1 MPEPMGQGASLMMG
15 SNQVI
20 EDPQSAASI
29 LQPDEEVKEIRMIM
43 AWQREAANNRKQ
55 FDKHW
60 GERRKA
66 YKGKTWQAQKSS
78 EAKQQPEMNLIRVV
92 VQTILPILTDAN
104 PGFNVLPRDPTDIKF
119 TQMLSDSMDSLW
131 DRLGMPTR
139 IVEVLMDQSILDN
152 GCLKVFWNPDLED
165 GRGDI
170 DIEVKDPENIWVN
183 KGAIDFDRECK
194 VVIERVIKTVG
205 EWKRMFPKVADRI
218 HADSTSEQKQKE
230 EAERPTSEVTLVSP
244 VDQDKNKNADPG
256 EAIGDDNSYAEGWEV
271 WYQDDSVV
279 EFELEGSDGKPPEKQ
294 LRKKFPNGH
303 LTTLL
308 PWQKIILQ
316 SVENP
321 NEGPNFNPYVRFVDT
336 VMPREF
342 YGEGLVE
349 SLIDIQKMLNKVAQT
364 IVEYMRLMSNPIW
377 IADKTSGVNWDKVT
391 NKVGLIILKEAGTE
405 VRRDI
410 PPPIPGYIFEF
421 FRLLQSFS
429 NEVSGVHDVTQGR
442 KPAGVTAAEAIETL
456 QEAAHTRVRLKER
469 NMQVSLSK
477 LAKLVIAMMLQKYR
491 APRYHRVAGADAEV
505 PTFVEFGIDDG
516 AQDGTLAINRRTWAY
531 DPNQGKYVSTPLET
545 AQATKGLFDVKV
557 QAGTSMP
564 FAKASRSNLAIR
576 LAEGGFIDQT
586 ALLETLEW
594 DKSSEVVNRMEAKKQ
609 ADAQAAMKPQPAAMA
624 A

>member
-1 MPEPMGQGASLMMG
+1 MAEASLMMG
-15 SNQVI
+15 ANAVI
-20 EDPQSAASI
+20 EDPQSAPSI
-29 LQPDEEVKEIRMIM
+29 LQPEDEAKEIKMIL
-43 AWQREAANNRKQ
+43 AWQRDAANHRKA
-55 FDKHW
+55 FDKSW
-60 GERRKA
+60 PERRKA
-66 YKGKTWQAQKSS
+66 YKGKTWQVQKSS
-78 EAKQQPEMNLIRVV
+78 EAKQTPEMNLIRVV

-119 TQMLSDSMDSLW
+119 TKMLSDSLDSLW

-152 GCLKVFWNPDLED
+152 GVLKVFWNPDLED

-170 DIEVKDPENIWVN
+170 DIEVKDPENIWAN

-205 EWKRMFPKVADRI
+205 EWKRLFPDQADRI
-218 HADSTSEQKQKE
+218 HADSTSEQRQKE
-230 EAERPTSEVTLVSP
+230 ESERPTSEVTLVSP
-244 VDQDKNKNADPG
+244 VDQDRNKNADAG
-256 EAIGDDNSYAEGWEV
+256 ESIGDDNSFAEGWEV
-271 WYQDDSVV
+271 WYQDDSVE
-279 EFELEGSDGKPPEKQ
+279 EFDLESEDGIKEKK

-308 PWQKIILQ
+308 PWQKIRLQ

-336 VMPREF
+336 IMPRQF
-342 YGEGLVE
+342 YGEGLIE

-377 IADKTSGVNWDKVT
+377 IADKTSGVNWEKVT
-391 NKVGLIILKEAGTE
+391 NKVGLIILKEHGTE
-405 VRRDI
+405 VKRDI

-421 FRLLQSFS
+421 FRLIQAFS

-477 LAKLVIAMMLQKYR
+477 LAKLVISMMLQKYR
-491 APRYHRVAGADAEV
+491 APRYHRVAGSDAEV
-505 PTFVEFGIDDG
+505 PTFVEFGIDDSDKAG
-516 AQDGTLAINRRTWAY
+516 ELTINRRTWSY
-531 DPNQGKYVSTPLET
+531 DPVQQKYVATPLES

-564 FAKASRSNLAIR
+564 FAKAQRSNLAIR
-576 LAEGGFIDQT
+576 LFEKGAIDQT
-586 ALLETLEW
+586 ALLDTLEW
-594 DKSSEVVNRMEAKKQ
+594 DKAQEVINRM
-609 ADAQAAMKPQPAAMA
+609 DAQKKATAAAQPQPQGV
-624 A
+624 

>member
-1 MPEPMGQGASLMMG
+1 MAEAVAADIYLGANAPIERPPE
-15 SNQVI
+15 
-20 EDPQSAASI
+20 SAI
-29 LQPDEEVKEIRMIM
+29 QPDDEVQEIKMIM
-43 AWQREAANNRKQ
+43 AWQREAANSRSQ

-60 GERRKA
+60 NERKKA

-78 EAKQQPEMNLIRVV
+78 DAKQTPEMNLIRVV
-92 VQTILPILTDAN
+92 VQTILPILTDSN

-119 TQMLSDSMDSLW
+119 TQMLSDSLDSLW
-131 DRLGMPTR
+131 DRRGMPTR

-152 GCLKVFWNPDLED
+152 GVLKVLWNADLED
-165 GRGDI
+165 GHGDI

-194 VVIERVIKTVG
+194 YVIERFVKTVG
-205 EWKRMFPKVADRI
+205 EWKRMFPKDAPRI
-218 HADSTSEQKQKE
+218 NADSTSEQRQKDE
-230 EAERPTSEVTLVSP
+230 GDRPTSEVTLVSP
-244 VDQDKNKNADPG
+244 VDQDKNKNADAG
-256 EAIGDDNSYAEGWEV
+256 EGVGDDNGYAEGWEV
-271 WYQDDSVV
+271 WYEDSTME
-279 EFELEGSDGKPPEKQ
+279 EFDLTDKEGNPTGEKGQ
-294 LRKKFPNGH
+294 KKKFPNGH
-303 LTTLL
+303 LTTIL
-308 PWQKIILQ
+308 PHQKIRLQ

-336 VMPREF
+336 IMPRQF

-391 NKVGLIILKEAGTE
+391 NKVGLIIQKEAGTE

-421 FRLLQSFS
+421 FRLLQGFA

-477 LAKLVIAMMLQKYR
+477 LAKLVISMMLQKYR
-491 APRYHRVAGADAEV
+491 APRYHRVAGSDAEV
-505 PTFVEFGIDDG
+505 PTFVEFGIDDTI
-516 AQDGTLAINRRTWAY
+516 DGNLTINRRTWAY
-531 DPNQGKYVSTPLET
+531 DPAQGKYVATPLEA
-545 AQATKGLFDVKV
+545 AQAKKGLFDVKV

-564 FAKASRSNLAIR
+564 FAKASRSSLAIR

-586 ALLETLEW
+586 ALLKTLEW
-594 DKSSEVVNRMEAKKQ
+594 EDQAQVIQRMKEEKA
-609 ADAQAAMKPQPAAMA
+609 AAAQLTQPTGV
-624 A
+624 

>member
-1 MPEPMGQGASLMMG
+1 MAEALNQGADLYLG
-15 SNQVI
+15 ANKPIEPLASN
-20 EDPQSAASI
+20 SA
-29 LQPDEEVKEIRMIM
+29 LQPDDEVQEIKMIL
-43 AWQREAANNRKQ
+43 AWQRDAANHRKQ

-66 YKGKTWQAQKSS
+66 YKGKTWQNAQSTQNNGS
-78 EAKQQPEMNLIRVV
+78 KQTPEMNLIRVV
-92 VQTILPILTDAN
+92 VQTILPILTDAS
-104 PGFNVLPRDPTDIKF
+104 PGFNVLPRDPTDTNF
-119 TQMLSDSMDSLW
+119 TKMLGDSLDSLW
-131 DRLGMPTR
+131 ERLGMPIR
-139 IVEVLMDQSILDN
+139 IVEVLMDQSIMDN
-152 GCLKVFWNPDLED
+152 GVLKVLWNPDLED
-165 GRGDI
+165 NRGDI

-194 VVIERVIKTVG
+194 YVIERIIKTVG
-205 EWKRMFPKVADRI
+205 EWKRLFPDKADKI
-218 HADSTSEQKQKE
+218 HADTTSEQRQKE

-244 VDQDKNKNADPG
+244 VDQGKNKDADPG
-256 EAIGDDNSYAEGWEV
+256 EGIGDDNSFAEGWEV
-271 WYQDDSVV
+271 WYQDETVE
-279 EFELEGSDGKPPEKQ
+279 EFELEDKDGLKQKQ

-303 LTTLL
+303 LTTIL
-308 PWQKIILQ
+308 PWQKIRLQ

-321 NEGPNFNPYVRFVDT
+321 NEGPGFNPFVRFVDT
-336 VMPREF
+336 ILPRSF

-364 IVEYMRLMSNPIW
+364 IVEYMRLMSNPLW

-391 NKVGLIILKEAGTE
+391 NKVGLIILKEHGTE

-410 PPPIPGYIFEF
+410 PPAIPGYIFEF

-477 LAKLVIAMMLQKYR
+477 LAKLVISMMLQKYR
-491 APRYHRVAGADAEV
+491 APRYHRIAGADAEV
-505 PTFVEFGIDDG
+505 PQFVEFGIDDG
-516 AQDGTLAINRRTWAY
+516 NEDGKLTINRRTWSY
-531 DPNQGKYVSTPLET
+531 DPNQGKYVSTPLES

-564 FAKASRSNLAIR
+564 FARAQRSNLAIR
-576 LAEGGFIDQT
+576 LFEQGAIDQT

-594 DKSSEVVNRMEAKKQ
+594 DKAQEVIDRMNNAK
-609 ADAQAAMKPQPAAMA
+609 AAAAANQPQPQGA
-624 A
+624 

>member
-1 MPEPMGQGASLMMG
+1 MPEALTKGASLMMG
-15 SNQVI
+15 ANAVI
-20 EDPQSAASI
+20 DGPQSAASI
-29 LQPDEEVKEIRMIM
+29 LQPEEEAREIKMILG
-43 AWQREAANNRKQ
+43 WQREAANARKE

-60 GERRKA
+60 NERRKA
-66 YKGKTWQAQKSS
+66 YKGKTWQAQKTS
-78 EAKQQPEMNLIRVV
+78 EAKQTPEMNLIRVV

-119 TQMLSDSMDSLW
+119 TQMLSDSLDSLW
-131 DRLGMPTR
+131 DRLGMPIR

-205 EWKRMFPKVADRI
+205 EWKRLFPDKAHMI
-218 HADSTSEQKQKE
+218 HADSTSEQRQKE
-230 EAERPTSEVTLVSP
+230 EAARPTSEVTLVSP
-244 VDQDKNKNADPG
+244 VDQDKNKNADAG
-256 EAIGDDNSYAEGWEV
+256 EAIGDDNAYAEGWEV
-271 WYQDDSVV
+271 WYQDDSVE
-279 EFELEGSDGKPPEKQ
+279 EFDLESEDGIKEKK

-308 PWQKIILQ
+308 PWQKLILQ
-316 SVENP
+316 SVQNP

-336 VMPREF
+336 IMPRQF

-377 IADKTSGVNWDKVT
+377 IADKTSGVNWEKVT
-391 NKVGLIILKEAGTE
+391 NKVGLIIQKEAGTE

-491 APRYHRVAGADAEV
+491 APRYHRVAGTDAEV
-505 PTFVEFGIDDG
+505 PSFVEFGIDDG
-516 AQDGTLAINRRTWAY
+516 AQNGNLTINRRTWAY
-531 DPNQGKYVSTPLET
+531 DPAQGKYVSTPLES
-545 AQATKGLFDVKV
+545 AQAVKGLFDVKV

-564 FAKASRSNLAIR
+564 FAKAQRSNLAIR

-586 ALLETLEW
+586 ALLKKLEW
-594 DKSSEVVNRMEAKKQ
+594 EDAQEVITRMNQAKQ
-609 ADAQAAMKPQPAAMA
+609 AAAASQPQPQGA
-624 A
+624 